1 MTQQRRAREKVARK
15 LDGRIYVAHFNKPI
29 GPEGDPR
36 KQAGHYLGWTPR
48 TAEERLADHKAGRG
62 ARLTQVAN
70 ALGIDY
76 HIVQDWPGN
85 RDIENQ
91 LKLHSIKRLCP
102 ECTPSPRVPEL
113 IQKAIKREKRSQQYQ
128 VRKERIKQ
136 AMKGEPTKAE
146 KQRYGAEAAAQLV
159 PGHLSRGR
167 SVEQIREIADNM
179 PVGDKP
185 SDYLIGWERQIND
198 DLAMARELERQDETE
213 IVRKEKSPPV
223 ESYRDQLTALQDREA
238 EEYPA
243 WLPTEAELSRTRDS
257 DYEREAV

>member
-48 TAEERLADHKAGRG
+48 TAEERLADHKAGKG

-102 ECTPSPRVPEL
+102 ECNPDMKVPGV
-113 IQKAIKREKRSQQYQ
+113 IQKAIKREQRSRYYHA
-128 VRKERIKQ
+128 RKEALKE
-136 AMKGEPTKAE
+136 AMKE
-146 KQRYGAEAAAQLV
+146 R
-159 PGHLSRGR
+159 
-167 SVEQIREIADNM
+167 AD
-179 PVGDKP
+179 
-185 SDYLIGWERQIND
+185 
-198 DLAMARELERQDETE
+198 
-213 IVRKEKSPPV
+213 
-223 ESYRDQLTALQDREA
+223 ESREA
-238 EEYPA
+238 
-243 WLPTEAELSRTRDS
+243 TVRR
-257 DYEREAV
+257 

>member
-128 VRKERIKQ
+128 ARKERIKQ

-146 KQRYGAEAAAQLV
+146 KQRYGAEAAANV
-159 PGHLSRGR
+159 VSGHLAEGGQSNR
-167 SVEQIREIADNM
+167 SGKSQTTCRWVISHRTT
-179 PVGDKP
+179 
-185 SDYLIGWERQIND
+185 LTGWERQID
-198 DLAMARELERQDETE
+198 SDLAMATGTGTPGRNGNREG
-213 IVRKEKSPPV
+213 RKVSAGRV
-223 ESYRDQLTALQDREA
+223 LQG
-238 EEYPA
+238 PA
-243 WLPTEAELSRTRDS
+243 HSTSGP
-257 DYEREAV
+257 